1 MNVRHIA
8 FALVF
13 PPLTSLAATICNMPP
28 CDFADTEVS
37 TNIPVTVDFRTM
49 SRFEFAL
56 AVDASPSNSIEIAIG
71 TDADGDGNLAPEE
84 SVHIFGYDCGTW
96 FERAMKTS
104 SERRFPAN
112 DTPQLVRSF
121 ALNRH
126 KVDASWNLT
135 KVTRRGFGSFGER
148 ATVRKRLPGLKLSI
162 Q

>member
-13 PPLTSLAATICNMPP
+13 PPLTSLAAPICDMPP

-49 SRFEFAL
+49 
-56 AVDASPSNSIEIAIG
+56 NSIEIAIG